1 MGFFILGISSVWL
14 ERLIWVQEVVG
25 SNPTF
30 PTTILLCRREI
41 KKEVKIIKYISKNE
55 IEKLLS
61 EGVIRNTR
69 RGYVDRRGEHIGYY
83 KTCGGKRYIEDK
95 YVK

>member
-1 MGFFILGISSVWL
+1 M
-14 ERLIWVQEVVG
+14 
-25 SNPTF
+25 
-30 PTTILLCRREI
+30 
-41 KKEVKIIKYISKNE
+41 KIIKQISKSE

-69 RGYVDRRGEHIGYY
+69 RGYVDWNGEQIGYY
-83 KTCGGKRYIEDK
+83 PTKGVARKRYIEDK

>member
-1 MGFFILGISSVWL
+1 MVRSS
-14 ERLIWVQEVVG
+14 WVQILHFQLLSYSIVG
-25 SNPTF
+25 NK
-30 PTTILLCRREI
+30 L
-41 KKEVKIIKYISKNE
+41 KDVKIIKYISKNE

>member
-1 MGFFILGISSVWL
+1 M
-14 ERLIWVQEVVG
+14 G
-25 SNPTF
+25 SNPSTLTLF
-30 PTTILLCRREI
+30 CCSAGN
-41 KKEVKIIKYISKNE
+41 KSKDVKIIKQISKSE

-61 EGVIRNTR
+61 KDVIRNTR
-69 RGYVDRRGEHIGYY
+69 RGYVDRRGEYIGYY

>member
-1 MGFFILGISSVWL
+1 M
-14 ERLIWVQEVVG
+14 G
-25 SNPTF
+25 SNPSTLTLF
-30 PTTILLCRREI
+30 CYSAENKSR
-41 KKEVKIIKYISKNE
+41 KKWKIIKYISKNE

>member
-1 MGFFILGISSVWL
+1 M
-14 ERLIWVQEVVG
+14 
-25 SNPTF
+25 
-30 PTTILLCRREI
+30 
-41 KKEVKIIKYISKNE
+41 KIIKCISKNE

-61 EGVIRNTR
+61 EGVIRNTK
-69 RGYVDRRGEHIGYY
+69 RGYVDYRGEHIGYY

>member
-1 MGFFILGISSVWL
+1 M
-14 ERLIWVQEVVG
+14 
-25 SNPTF
+25 
-30 PTTILLCRREI
+30 
-41 KKEVKIIKYISKNE
+41 KIIKYISKNE

-69 RGYVDRRGEHIGYY
+69 RGYIDKNGYPVGFY
-83 KTCGGKRYIEDK
+83 RTKGVAKKRYIEDK

>member
-1 MGFFILGISSVWL
+1 MMDSIKNNLTMIDN
-14 ERLIWVQEVVG
+14 Q
-25 SNPTF
+25 
-30 PTTILLCRREI
+30 LLSI
-41 KKEVKIIKYISKNE
+41 YKNFHSGKSFNMKVSKKE

>member
-1 MGFFILGISSVWL
+1 M
-14 ERLIWVQEVVG
+14 G
-25 SNPTF
+25 SNTSTLTLF
-30 PTTILLCRREI
+30 CYSAEN
-41 KKEVKIIKYISKNE
+41 KSKDVKIIKQISKSE

-83 KTCGGKRYIEDK
+83 KTCGRKRYIEDK
-95 YVK
+95 YIK

>member
-1 MGFFILGISSVWL
+1 M
-14 ERLIWVQEVVG
+14 G
-25 SNPTF
+25 SNPSTLTHF
-30 PTTILLCRREI
+30 CYITENKL
-41 KKEVKIIKYISKNE
+41 KDVKIIKYISKNE

>member
-1 MGFFILGISSVWL
+1 MTHN
-14 ERLIWVQEVVG
+14 QEVEG
-25 SNPTF
+25 SNPSLRNS
-30 PTTILLCRREI
+30 IANRQN
-41 KKEVKIIKYISKNE
+41 KSKDVKIIKQISKTE

-69 RGYVDRRGEHIGYY
+69 RGYIDRNGNLVGYY
-83 KTCGGKRYIEDK
+83 RTKGVAKKRYIEDK

>member
-1 MGFFILGISSVWL
+1 MGFFILELSSVWQSTW
-14 ERLIWVQEVVG
+14 LISSLSWVQILQFQLLSYSTVG
-25 SNPTF
+25 NKF
-30 PTTILLCRREI
+30 
-41 KKEVKIIKYISKNE
+41 KDVKIIKYISKNE

-61 EGVIRNTR
+61 EGVIRNTK
-69 RGYVDRRGEHIGYY
+69 RGYVDYRGEHIGYY

>member
-1 MGFFILGISSVWL
+1 MC
-14 ERLIWVQEVVG
+14 
-25 SNPTF
+25 SNPSTLTLF
-30 PTTILLCRREI
+30 CYSAGN
-41 KKEVKIIKYISKNE
+41 KSKDVKIIKQISKNE

-61 EGVIRNTR
+61 EGVIRNTK

-83 KTCGGKRYIEDK
+83 KTCGGKHYIEDK

>member
-1 MGFFILGISSVWL
+1 
-14 ERLIWVQEVVG
+14 
-25 SNPTF
+25 
-30 PTTILLCRREI
+30 
-41 KKEVKIIKYISKNE
+41 VKIIKYISKNE

-69 RGYVDRRGEHIGYY
+69 RGYVDRRGEQIGYY
-83 KTCGGKRYIEDK
+83 RTKGVARKRYIEDK

>member
-1 MGFFILGISSVWL
+1 MAHN
-14 ERLIWVQEVVG
+14 QEVEG
-25 SNPTF
+25 SNPSLRNS
-30 PTTILLCRREI
+30 IANRQN
-41 KKEVKIIKYISKNE
+41 KSKDVKIIKQISKTE

-69 RGYVDRRGEHIGYY
+69 RGYIDRNENLVGYY
-83 KTCGGKRYIEDK
+83 RTKGVAKKRYIEDK

>member
-1 MGFFILGISSVWL
+1 
-14 ERLIWVQEVVG
+14 
-25 SNPTF
+25 
-30 PTTILLCRREI
+30 
-41 KKEVKIIKYISKNE
+41 VKIIKYISKNE

-69 RGYVDRRGEHIGYY
+69 RGYADRNGEHVGYY
-83 KTCGGKRYIEDK
+83 RTKGGAAKRYIEDK

>member
-1 MGFFILGISSVWL
+1 M
-14 ERLIWVQEVVG
+14 
-25 SNPTF
+25 
-30 PTTILLCRREI
+30 
-41 KKEVKIIKYISKNE
+41 KIIKYISKNE

-69 RGYVDRRGEHIGYY
+69 RGYVDRRGEQIGYY
-83 KTCGGKRYIEDK
+83 RTKGVARKRYIEDK

>member
-1 MGFFILGISSVWL
+1 
-14 ERLIWVQEVVG
+14 
-25 SNPTF
+25 
-30 PTTILLCRREI
+30 
-41 KKEVKIIKYISKNE
+41 VKIIKYISKNE

-69 RGYVDRRGEHIGYY
+69 RGYRNGEHIGYY

>member
-1 MGFFILGISSVWL
+1 M
-14 ERLIWVQEVVG
+14 
-25 SNPTF
+25 
-30 PTTILLCRREI
+30 
-41 KKEVKIIKYISKNE
+41 KIIKYISKNE

-69 RGYVDRRGEHIGYY
+69 YGYVNRNGESVGFYRT
-83 KTCGGKRYIEDK
+83 KGAAAKRYIEDK

>member
-1 MGFFILGISSVWL
+1 MGISSVWL
-14 ERLIWVQEVVG
+14 ERLIWVQ
-25 SNPTF
+25 
-30 PTTILLCRREI
+30 
-41 KKEVKIIKYISKNE
+41 VKIIKYISKNE

-95 YVK
+95 FVK

>member
-1 MGFFILGISSVWL
+1 M
-14 ERLIWVQEVVG
+14 G
-25 SNPTF
+25 SNPSTLTLF
-30 PTTILLCRREI
+30 CYSAEN
-41 KKEVKIIKYISKNE
+41 KFKDVKIIKYISKNE

-95 YVK
+95 FVK

>member
-1 MGFFILGISSVWL
+1 M
-14 ERLIWVQEVVG
+14 
-25 SNPTF
+25 
-30 PTTILLCRREI
+30 
-41 KKEVKIIKYISKNE
+41 KIIKYISKNE

-69 RGYVDRRGEHIGYY
+69 RGYADRNGEHIGYY
-83 KTCGGKRYIEDK
+83 RTKGGAAKRYIEDK